1 MSRKIYVDLLVS
13 VVIDTDLDSPME
25 MLDNLNVDVTSDDD
39 SILMIED
46 AYKLDI
52 DIKDVK

>member
-1 MSRKIYVDLLVS
+1 
-13 VVIDTDLDSPME
+13 